1 MTSGL
6 AVSVIVPVY
15 NALPYLGEM
24 LDSLAAQDLAPS
36 LYNVITVDDGSTD
49 GCSEVLDEYARRYA
63 HFAVIHQAN
72 SRRPGRPRNAGLRRA
87 SGDFVFFA
95 DADDVL
101 APACL
106 RRLLDFAHEHHSD
119 IVIPRLT
126 SLGGRGFP
134 TSVYEKTVVEAD
146 LVTAFKT
153 LFPQKLFRHQMLTD
167 HDIWFPEGVRLDDGM
182 FNTLAYLHA
191 RRISIV
197 SDADYYFLREHR
209 DGQHLSRTPRDPVT
223 YSSSVAAIGRVV
235 RQHLGTTA
243 TADQI
248 LLDLYRRK
256 CLNVYD
262 PRFLCQYDDRG
273 QDDWMSAHQS
283 FATEFVTEEMERRL
297 ESPFRER
304 AHFIRLGDKA
314 SLLASSRREHDPVV
328 SAMISDARWIKA
340 GLELVV
346 DAAIEGRI
354 TLPRQL
360 ICEIRRRDG
369 EGGSAFPL
377 VRRAPEPPPYGRT
390 AQYDGVFS
398 MHSTRAL
405 LPGTYDVHVVSLSG
419 KERSSCRVQW
429 RQGVRVPAY
438 RGGMGI
444 HPTKSG
450 NVSLKKTERGTA
462 WDTPAGMKLR
472 AAVSRLARTV
482 AGRR

>member
-1 MTSGL
+1 MSSTRT
-6 AVSVIVPVY
+6 VSVVVPVY

-24 LDSLAAQDLAPS
+24 LDSLAAQDLQPTS
-36 LYNVITVDDGSTD
+36 FNVITVDDGSTD
-49 GCSEVLDEYARRYA
+49 GSSEVLDEYAQRYE
-63 HFAVIHQAN
+63 HFAVVHQTN

-106 RRLLDFAHEHHSD
+106 RRLLDFAEQHQSD

-134 TSVYEKTVVEAD
+134 TSVYENTVVDAD

-153 LFPQKLFRHQMLTD
+153 LFPQKLFRRQMLID

-197 SDADYYFLREHR
+197 SDVDYYFLREHR

-223 YSSSVAAIGRVV
+223 YSSSVAAIARVV
-235 RQHLGTTA
+235 REHLGGSA

-273 QDDWMSAHQS
+273 QENWIAAHKS
-283 FATEFVTEEMERRL
+283 FAEEFVSEETERTL

-304 AHFIRLGDKA
+304 AYFVRRGDKA
-314 SLLASSRREHDPVV
+314 GLLASTRHEHDPIVR
-328 SAMISDARWIKA
+328 ATISDARCNKA
-340 GLELVV
+340 GLELVIE
-346 DAAIEGRI
+346 AAIDGRI
-354 TLPRQL
+354 SLPRQL
-360 ICEIRRRDG
+360 ICEVRRRDG

-377 VRRAPEPPPYGRT
+377 VRRDPEPPPYGQT
-390 AQYDGVFS
+390 ARYDGVFPMPS
-398 MHSTRAL
+398 IRAL

-419 KERSSCRVQW
+419 KERLSCRPRW
-429 RQGVRVPAY
+429 REGVRVPTH
-438 RGGMGI
+438 RGMTI

-450 NVSLKKTERGTA
+450 NVTVKKTEAGRTLVA
-462 WDTPAGMKLR
+462 PAGMTLR
-472 AAVSRLARTV
+472 AAVSRFVRMIAS
-482 AGRR
+482 RR